1 MHQYLTAI
9 GFENIKSKK
18 EWNEILSQVEND
30 FNQYAVVSEKD
41 DVAYCEFRKEFAEG
55 IGISLAG
62 TIDDDDQ
69 FEREFYYPYFA
80 GSGITTYA
88 EIVAEKRIDRE
99 AY

>member
-9 GFENIKSKK
+9 GFGNIKSKK

-62 TIDDDDQ
+62 TMMTINLNES
-69 FEREFYYPYFA
+69 FT
-80 GSGITTYA
+80 I
-88 EIVAEKRIDRE
+88 RILPESESQHMRKL
-99 AY
+99 